1 MTVCNTKPTS
11 KVEDH
16 VSQKDREPAS
26 YFRQKFLTFRKIGHQ
41 LLQGSRVSLWAF
53 ASGHRRCPFSIIYC
67 LAEEA
72 LMREESD
79 RIGSWQSKWKCGTSG
94 EQVNRRG
101 KNKRWGINE
110 FPDKKIEAINRI
122 QQIREGERKKSDA
135 TCGSPTAQ
143 QIPIVAPML
152 SPIHKLT
159 AWIQP
164 RTWIMPSKV
173 SRCNTEQKKCN

>member
-1 MTVCNTKPTS
+1 MLMPTS
-11 KVEDH
+11 PKVKDH
-16 VSQKDREPAS
+16 LSQNDRDKLAS
-26 YFRQKFLTFRKIGHQ
+26 YFRQKFLTFKKTGHQ
-41 LLQGSRVSLWAF
+41 LLQGSRISLWAS
-53 ASGHRRCPFSIIYC
+53 ASGHCRCPFSIIYC
-67 LAEEA
+67 LAEKA
-72 LMREESD
+72 LMREESN

-94 EQVNRRG
+94 EH
-101 KNKRWGINE
+101 E
-110 FPDKKIEAINRI
+110 SA
-122 QQIREGERKKSDA
+122 ERKIRDGDKWISRQEDRGDKQNPKEGKDDHA

-173 SRCNTEQKKCN
+173 SRCNTEREKN